1 MQILLS
7 CAKDMA
13 TKPITFPNQRANEPH
28 FIAAAKEIAA
38 EMMNFS
44 TEELEETLKI
54 NSKLANQNWLRYQ
67 HFLQA
72 GDTSHAAL
80 AFTGMA
86 YNQFQPRRHW
96 FCQSTP
102 LDNLLSIRTL
112 TATRCHKATSFGRL
126 CAPTKPRRHTTFR
139 LLETSPYPTFH
150 PINQQRQ
157 RHACLSCKRRDEIAL
172 RLE

>member
-7 CAKDMA
+7 CAKNMA
-13 TKPITFPNQRANEPH
+13 TKPITFPNERASEPH
-28 FIAAAKEIAA
+28 FIAAAQEIAA

-44 TEELEETLKI
+44 TEDLEETLKI

-86 YNQFQPRRHW
+86 
-96 FCQSTP
+96 
-102 LDNLLSIRTL
+102 
-112 TATRCHKATSFGRL
+112 TRCHKATSLGRL
-126 CAPTKPRRHTTFR
+126 CALTKPRRHTTIR

-157 RHACLSCKRRDEIAL
+157 WYACLSCKRRDEIAL